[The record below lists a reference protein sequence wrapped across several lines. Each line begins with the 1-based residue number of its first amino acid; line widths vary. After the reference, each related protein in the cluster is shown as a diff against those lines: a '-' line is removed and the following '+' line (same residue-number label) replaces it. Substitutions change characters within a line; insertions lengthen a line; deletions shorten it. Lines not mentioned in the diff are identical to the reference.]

1 MRYHRSRI
9 VSPQF
14 TITNLSSSGQWLF
27 VVADDRREAWPI
39 VIKNVTSPGERFDVD
54 YLTGFG
60 SKNFCA
66 AYSPISN
73 VGITISNGAVALANC
88 RHGEKVDHVDR
99 THKFD
104 TSNKQWR
111 NYSLAFS
118 DDGYRALALDKRGKL
133 LVIYFTSSE
142 RSGTM

>member
-1 MRYHRSRI
+1 
-9 VSPQF
+9 VSLGSI
-14 TITNLSSSGQWLF
+14 ITNFSSSGLWLL
-27 VVADDRREAWPI
+27 VVADDRKDAWPI
-39 VIKNVTSPGERFDVD
+39 VVKNITSPGERFDVHP
-54 YLTGFG
+54 LMGFG

-73 VGITISNGAVALANC
+73 IGITISNGTVALANC
-88 RHGEKVDHVDR
+88 SHGEKVDHIDK

-111 NYSLAFS
+111 NYSLA
-118 DDGYRALALDKRGKL
+118 DDDYRALALDKRGKL
-133 LVIYFTSSE
+133 LIIYFTSSE